1 MYKRTIDN
9 KWSFKDSNT
18 KEYTH
23 CYHTY
28 PAMMIPQI
36 ARTLIEEFSPAQGIQ
51 LLLDPYMGSGTSLVE
66 ASIKGINAIGTD
78 LNPLARLISKVKTTH
93 YVEKDIQYY
102 LNIIQT
108 YLFEYKEELVEK
120 RNFDNISN
128 YSYWYSEDSLM
139 RLSYISQI
147 INNNTPAELRDFFY
161 TALSEVVREVSF
173 TRNGEFKRFRMPEEK
188 IKTFKPDVFRLFEEK
203 VIRNIQGLIQ
213 FNKENKHS
221 KIEIYNF
228 NSSICIPEEII
239 KPNSVDMVVTSPPYG
254 DSKTTVAYGQ
264 FSRWANEW
272 FNYENAK
279 NLDNYL
285 MGGKKQ
291 TEELFTTI
299 SIRNVLDEIKS
310 YDLKRYYEVIS
321 FLNDYYKSI
330 SNVSKV
336 VKRGGVVCYVV
347 GNRTVKGVQIPLDFF
362 TAEMF
367 EKNGFKHINTLVRE
381 IPNKRMPSKT
391 SPTNESGKKV
401 STMCFEYIV
410 ILEKE
415 Q

>member
-1 MYKRTIDN
+1 
-9 KWSFKDSNT
+9 
-18 KEYTH
+18 
-23 CYHTY
+23 
-28 PAMMIPQI
+28 
-36 ARTLIEEFSPAQGIQ
+36 
-51 LLLDPYMGSGTSLVE
+51 
-66 ASIKGINAIGTD
+66 
-78 LNPLARLISKVKTTH
+78 
-93 YVEKDIQYY
+93 
-102 LNIIQT
+102 
-108 YLFEYKEELVEK
+108 
-120 RNFDNISN
+120 
-128 YSYWYSEDSLM
+128 
-139 RLSYISQI
+139 
-147 INNNTPAELRDFFY
+147 
-161 TALSEVVREVSF
+161 
-173 TRNGEFKRFRMPEEK
+173 
-188 IKTFKPDVFRLFEEK
+188 
-203 VIRNIQGLIQ
+203 
-213 FNKENKHS
+213 
-221 KIEIYNF
+221 
-228 NSSICIPEEII
+228 
-239 KPNSVDMVVTSPPYG
+239 
-254 DSKTTVAYGQ
+254 
-264 FSRWANEW
+264 
-272 FNYENAK
+272 
-279 NLDNYL
+279 

-336 VKRGGVVCYVV
+336 VKKGGVVCYVV